1 MSREPFPMPEPQRA
15 AAILIIVEVAK
26 AHDLPP
32 GYLTTHTEC
41 RGSVVVAREE
51 AQRRILAEVVGVT
64 FSMLA
69 RAWGRDVRRIRALM
83 NGPKK
88 LNRTQMRGGLGLKR
102 GGKFK

>member
-15 AAILIIVEVAK
+15 AAVLIIVEVAK
-26 AHDLPP
+26 AHGLPP
-32 GYLTTHTEC
+32 GYLTTHTES
-41 RGSVVVAREE
+41 RGLVVVAREE
-51 AQRRILAEVVGVT
+51 AQRRILAEVAGMN

-88 LNRTQMRGGLGLKR
+88 LNRPQGRGGLGGKR
-102 GGKFK
+102 GGEV

>member
-1 MSREPFPMPEPQRA
+1 MSREPFPMPEPQRTA
-15 AAILIIVEVAK
+15 AVLIIVEVAK

-51 AQRRILAEVVGVT
+51 AQRRILAELVGVT
-64 FSMLA
+64 LSMLA

-88 LNRTQMRGGLGLKR
+88 LNRSQVRGGLRVKR